1 MTQHKKAN
9 IHTNFVDLNPR
20 YSENRLR
27 KHQEAVKVRAEIW
40 MTQLGE
46 ALVKMVKDK
55 QRQIFYDRLMVTT
68 NLHDMVLNGK
78 GKVLQ
83 SLSDTYRGDLVKIN
97 NLKDEKIHKKV
108 MTALNDNRELQTD
121 VAVELWE
128 VQNEIERG
136 VVAEK
141 DLVKAI
147 EV

>member
-1 MTQHKKAN
+1 
-9 IHTNFVDLNPR
+9 
-20 YSENRLR
+20 
-27 KHQEAVKVRAEIW
+27 

-121 VAVELWE
+121 VAVELWQ